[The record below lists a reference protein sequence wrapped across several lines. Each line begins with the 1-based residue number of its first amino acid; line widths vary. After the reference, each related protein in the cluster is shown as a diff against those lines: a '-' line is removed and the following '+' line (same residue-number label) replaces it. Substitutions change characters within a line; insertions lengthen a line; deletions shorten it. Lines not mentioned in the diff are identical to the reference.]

1 MTIQTMNR
9 RVRVPPGR
17 RTWQHSGASSK
28 GQDVQEIFQTVL
40 GDAGSE
46 AARLAERVD
55 DLTESLSVAEAQHS
69 LVADW
74 PESRIALLR
83 SALRQERFADVAGYT
98 AELERAEAELGAV
111 QELRRRLAG
120 EHT

>member
-1 MTIQTMNR
+1 MR
-9 RVRVPPGR
+9 
-17 RTWQHSGASSK
+17 
-28 GQDVQEIFQTVL
+28 EIFQTVL

-46 AARLAERVD
+46 AARLVELVD
-55 DLTESLSVAEAQHS
+55 DLTERLSVAEAQHS

-74 PESRIALLR
+74 PQGRIALLR
-83 SALRQERFADVAGYT
+83 SALRQERFADVTGYT

>member
-1 MTIQTMNR
+1 MAAFQCFIK
-9 RVRVPPGR
+9 
-17 RTWQHSGASSK
+17 GA
-28 GQDVQEIFQTVL
+28 DVQEIFRTVL

-55 DLTESLSVAEAQHS
+55 DLTEQLSVAEAQHS

-74 PESRIALLR
+74 PDGRIALLR
-83 SALRQERFADVAGYT
+83 SALRQDRFADVAGYT
-98 AELERAEAELGAV
+98 AELERAEAELSAV

>member
-1 MTIQTMNR
+1 MRDVFQALLA
-9 RVRVPPGR
+9 
-17 RTWQHSGASSK
+17 QAS
-28 GQDVQEIFQTVL
+28 D
-40 GDAGSE
+40 E
-46 AARLAERVD
+46 AARLAELVD

-74 PESRIALLR
+74 PEGRIGLLR
-83 SALRQERFADVAGYT
+83 SALRQERFADVTGFT
-98 AELERAEAELGAV
+98 HELERAEAELGAV

>member
-1 MTIQTMNR
+1 MNDMHR
-9 RVRVPPGR
+9 ALLA
-17 RTWQHSGASSK
+17 GAA
-28 GQDVQEIFQTVL
+28 E
-40 GDAGSE
+40 E
-46 AARLAERVD
+46 AARLVELVD
-55 DLTESLSVAEAQHS
+55 ELTEALSIAEAQHG

-74 PESRIALLR
+74 PEARINLVR
-83 SALRQERFADVAGYT
+83 SALQSPRFADVPGFT